1 MPDQA
6 RIWEI
11 IDEHELTEIKPAKL
25 NLEERIEN
33 WLEKD
38 VSILSDDLLVIGRQI
53 ETDFGGVID
62 LLCLDNNGDLAI
74 VELKR
79 DKTPREITAQV
90 MDYASWAKDLSNE
103 KITEIANDY
112 FQSNITLDEAFKNK
126 FDSEL
131 PEILN
136 ESHNMLIVA
145 SEIDPSSERI
155 IKYLS
160 ETYGVGINAATF
172 QYFKDKNEHELLARV
187 FLIEPEQV
195 EYKSKTKKGSK
206 RRSRLT
212 YEQLEQ
218 IAEQKGVT
226 ELYNTLVEKLKD
238 YFYFKTTTTS
248 IAFLGKINEQK
259 VTIFHLSPPDSNLDD
274 GLKFRVYFQ
283 RICQYL
289 DTSPEKMLKL
299 LPENKKDWIPWQ
311 NSSPEYSG
319 YEGYFKNMG
328 EVERFLEGLKGL
340 GK

>member
-11 IDEHELTEIKPAKL
+11 KDSDELNEIKPAKL

-33 WLEKD
+33 WLEND
-38 VSILSDDLLVIGRQI
+38 ISILSEDLLVIGRQV

-62 LLCLDNNGDLAI
+62 LLCFDNNGDLAI
-74 VELKR
+74 IELKR
-79 DKTPREITAQV
+79 HKTPREITAQV

-103 KITEIANDY
+103 RITEIANKY
-112 FQSNITLDEAFKNK
+112 FQEHSTLEDAFKSR
-126 FDSEL
+126 FGGEL

-172 QYFKDKNEHELLARV
+172 QYFKDESDRELLARV

-206 RRSRLT
+206 RKPFLT
-212 YEQLEQ
+212 YGQLEEF
-218 IAEQKGVT
+218 AEQNGVK
-226 ELYNTLVEKLKD
+226 ELYLTLVENLSEHFSKA
-238 YFYFKTTTTS
+238 TTGSSMTFSGRLNDKNVS
-248 IAFLGKINEQK
+248 ILNLF
-259 VTIFHLSPPDSNLDD
+259 PPKSNPDD
-274 GLKFRVYFQ
+274 GLKFWVYFQ
-283 RICQYL
+283 RISEYL
-289 DTSPEKMLKL
+289 GIAQEEMLKL
-299 LPENKKDWIPWQ
+299 LPENK
-311 NSSPEYSG
+311 
-319 YEGYFKNMG
+319 
-328 EVERFLEGLKGL
+328 
-340 GK
+340 